1 MEGDNETENIVN
13 EGITQ
18 NNDVQNDIESN
29 IKEDITD
36 NIEEDDE
43 VNITDSLESEITPPG
58 FIEKENDNPDNKIEV
73 KKENKKK
80 ENKKILDNELI
91 STKVKDCTED
101 LEEIL
106 DHCVMKKN
114 GLDMYYEKLTHF
126 NNGIQTSV
134 IFFSAVSSFIQSFS
148 KDSPEMTN
156 NVSTVTLIISTY
168 SGFMLSISKYFK
180 FDETKENVHNLRD
193 RFSELH
199 NRIKYYRDLMS
210 PWENESYYK
219 HLNEEKKIKEWETL
233 INGFETEY
241 KTIIE
246 IKKELF
252 ASYEKIIDTTVARK
266 YDSKFLDREV
276 NYLRNKG
283 KVEKKIRRVK
293 KKYRLNNWRDGLVS
307 RKRGDLKDMY
317 DDEDEEDEEK
327 QKCWY
332 RFWYICCRKY
342 CKCCDCK
349 CCDKKTDVEQQK
361 KETL

>member
-1 MEGDNETENIVN
+1 MEDNESEAIH
-13 EGITQ
+13 EGVTP
-18 NNDVQNDIESN
+18 NGGDIESN
-29 IKEDITD
+29 VQENISD
-36 NIEEDDE
+36 NIESNDE
-43 VNITDSLESEITPPG
+43 VNLGESLESEIQAPG
-58 FIEKENDNPDNKIEV
+58 FIKEEEDNSGDNSDNKKDNI
-73 KKENKKK
+73 N
-80 ENKKILDNELI
+80 ILNHELI
-91 STKVKDCTED
+91 STKVKDCTDD

-114 GLDMYYEKLTHF
+114 GLDMYYERLTHF

-148 KDSPEMTN
+148 KDSTDMSN
-156 NVSTVTLIISTY
+156 RVSTVTLIISTY

-199 NRIKYYRDLMS
+199 NRIKYYRDMMS

-219 HLNEEKKIKEWETL
+219 YLNEEKKIKEWETL

-307 RKRGDLKDMY
+307 RKRGDLKGVYND
-317 DDEDEEDEEK
+317 DDEDEEEEEK
-327 QKCWY
+327 RKCWY
-332 RFWYICCRKY
+332 KFWYICCRKY

-349 CCDKKTDVEQQK
+349 CCDKKTDVVQQK